1 MRFFSELNFCPP
13 VARFVFEVTETAHT
27 FLSYNFSKAMTA
39 TDLEEAYGKCLGHR
53 ARFAEQ
59 SSPNIASTPD
69 LLFAQ

>member
-39 TDLEEAYGKCLGHR
+39 TDLEEAYGKCLSHR
-53 ARFAEQ
+53 TRFAEQ